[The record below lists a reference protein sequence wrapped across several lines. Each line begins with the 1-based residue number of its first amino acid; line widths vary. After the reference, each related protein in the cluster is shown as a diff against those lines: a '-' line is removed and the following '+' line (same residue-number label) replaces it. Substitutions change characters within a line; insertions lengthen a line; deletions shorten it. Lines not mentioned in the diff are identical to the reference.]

1 MARSPKAPPVFDR
14 IGKTLG
20 AHKTL
25 NRGLIAF
32 RLSGTGGGDYVID
45 SSRGGLI
52 ESSEA
57 ATQQTRVEIMGDARR
72 IQAILEGKKD
82 PRKQFLAGGIRVRG
96 DLRYLSDALLE
107 LGILTE
113 PL

>member
-57 ATQQTRVEIMGDARR
+57 ATQQTRGSVHRPGADHLADGGRILRKYGELEFSDRVIALRGYVAHCDSRHSHVRR
-72 IQAILEGKKD
+72 Q
-82 PRKQFLAGGIRVRG
+82 
-96 DLRYLSDALLE
+96 
-107 LGILTE
+107 
-113 PL
+113 

>member
-1 MARSPKAPPVFDR
+1 M
-14 IGKTLG
+14 GKTVA

-25 NRGLIAF
+25 NKGLIAL

-45 SSRGGLI
+45 SSHGGLI

-57 ATQQTRVEIMGDARR
+57 ATQKPRVEIMGDAKR
-72 IQAILEGKKD
+72 IQAIAEGKKD

-96 DLRYLSDALLE
+96 DLRYLSDVLLE